1 MQGAPL
7 DKSLSRRRPAPSPR
21 RVGGGAGNGGA
32 GAEGSGGAGS
42 SPEAQRL
49 LPEGHDFVESLL
61 SGVDAEFQ
69 VRVGD
74 GAWAKAS
81 PHPPSLPP
89 TYPLKSTVDPN
100 GSGWMDLTDLTD
112 LDYHLFISPPPP
124 PSTHMPGTSGADSQA
139 SQAAGEGGRGRGGG
153 AHAVGA
159 EGGGRGQGGE
169 KGESERGAC
178 RHPFCPPLAG
188 HVPAHAGRHLPLAQT
203 ALPSP
208 PSRRPPPCAAPPL
221 PLQVMCLPML
231 ADTSRWLKQ
240 LSRRPQVAAPVVC
253 LLAGCHEA
261 LRANLTA
268 FVTQQVAAVEA
279 YAAKATAGTRR
290 EGGGWE
296 GGGDRGGGLG
306 AVDALFIR
314 GGDGAFC

>member
-1 MQGAPL
+1 MQWVR
-7 DKSLSRRRPAPSPR
+7 K
-21 RVGGGAGNGGA
+21 
-32 GAEGSGGAGS
+32 EG
-42 SPEAQRL
+42 
-49 LPEGHDFVESLL
+49 V
-61 SGVDAEFQ
+61 
-69 VRVGD
+69 
-74 GAWAKAS
+74 
-81 PHPPSLPP
+81 
-89 TYPLKSTVDPN
+89 
-100 GSGWMDLTDLTD
+100 
-112 LDYHLFISPPPP
+112 
-124 PSTHMPGTSGADSQA
+124 
-139 SQAAGEGGRGRGGG
+139 GGRGGE
-153 AHAVGA
+153 
-159 EGGGRGQGGE
+159 EGTNR
-169 KGESERGAC
+169 SE
-178 RHPFCPPLAG
+178 G
-188 HVPAHAGRHLPLAQT
+188 HVDT
-203 ALPSP
+203 PS
-208 PSRRPPPCAAPPL
+208 AP

-296 GGGDRGGGLG
+296 GGGDSGGGLG